1 MTAIDYAVLLI
12 VAVSVLLGVMRGFVR
27 EVLSLAAWVLAF
39 WGAEMFSPALSGMLP
54 QAISGAP
61 LRMLIA
67 FAAIFLGVLIVAALA
82 AKLLSGLVKR
92 VGLGWMDGL
101 LGSVFGLARG
111 ALIVLVLVLLSGMT
125 AIPESSLWKHA
136 QLRGMLETGGVI
148 AGSWLPVS
156 ISKHIRFDSG
166 KSNYR

>member
-12 VAVSVLLGVMRGFVR
+12 FAVSVLLGVMRGFVR
-27 EVLSLAAWVLAF
+27 EVLSLLAWVLAF
-39 WGAEMFSPALSGMLP
+39 WGAEMFSPALSGLL
-54 QAISGAP
+54 AILGAP
-61 LRMLIA
+61 LRMLVA

-82 AKLLSGLVKR
+82 AKLLSGIVKR

-125 AIPESSLWKHA
+125 AIPESSPWKHA
-136 QLRGMLETGGVI
+136 QLRGALETGGLI

-156 ISKHIRFDSG
+156 ISKHVRFGGG